1 MAASPITNVPS
12 DQELSYPIGR
22 FQYTPGYSSEQRA
35 RCIAE
40 IEVAP
45 EQLRAA
51 VAGLSDPQIDTPYR
65 PGGWTV
71 RQVVHHVPESHLNAY
86 IRFKWA
92 LTEDNPLIKAYE
104 EARWAET
111 PEVSKTPIEI
121 SLRLLE
127 ALHERWVILL
137 KSLTAEQYNT
147 PYVHPENGPM
157 TLERMLGLYAWH
169 GKHHVAH
176 IKELRKRMGW

>member
-1 MAASPITNVPS
+1 VTTSSAGVEASAA
-12 DQELSYPIGR
+12 LSYPIGR
-22 FQYTPGYSSEQRA
+22 FQYTPGYTPEQRA
-35 RCIAE
+35 KFIDEIAA
-40 IEVAP
+40 AP
-45 EQLRAA
+45 AQLRDA
-51 VAGLSDPQIDTPYR
+51 VRGLSEQQLDTPYR
-65 PGGWTV
+65 PQGWTV
-71 RQVVHHVPESHLNAY
+71 RQVVHHVPESHMNAY

-111 PEVSKTPIEI
+111 PEVAKTPTEV

-127 ALHERWVILL
+127 ALHERWVPLL
-137 KSLTAEQYNT
+137 RVLSAEQYQT

-157 TLERMLGLYAWH
+157 NLERMLGLYAWH

-176 IKELRKRMGW
+176 ITELRKRMGW